1 MANKETKP
9 GCSWKWNFLL
19 FNAKSGYASMCCDH
33 DGARANLKEVETEGV
48 PIIINSPSMIKDRQA
63 MLDGEELPH
72 CQSCYRHITEDP
84 ARGGTLYE
92 NYNETSKS
100 GKLRS
105 LGIMLNTTCLYTCV
119 YCSEHYSSSWY
130 RDVDIN
136 GSYQLATQNTH
147 NLSTL
152 DKVQN
157 KISIKDVSQ
166 SKYYDA
172 LRELISGPTGE
183 ELDTLRIG
191 GGEPLL
197 YESLLEFITTT
208 QQERPKLS
216 IDIYTGLGVS
226 DIIFKN
232 FIKDTIAI
240 KDRLKIVLSQESY
253 GAQAEFQRYGTNWAK
268 WESMANQLLE
278 LEYHVEFNSVLN
290 IMSLFTMQD
299 FIAWKNSTKFKD
311 AILRIQPLKGPP
323 FMSIQPLAK
332 NLHEELLYKFY
343 DSDLDFD
350 ITKYIPEYQNNERE
364 DLKAFLEE
372 FARRRDLD
380 IAVFPQQFQDWLNG

>member
-19 FNAKSGYASMCCDH
+19 FNAKSGYATMCCDH

-183 ELDTLRIG
+183 ELDTL
-191 GGEPLL
+191 
-197 YESLLEFITTT
+197 
-208 QQERPKLS
+208 
-216 IDIYTGLGVS
+216 
-226 DIIFKN
+226 
-232 FIKDTIAI
+232 
-240 KDRLKIVLSQESY
+240 KDRRWRTTV
-253 GAQAEFQRYGTNWAK
+253 
-268 WESMANQLLE
+268 
-278 LEYHVEFNSVLN
+278 V
-290 IMSLFTMQD
+290 
-299 FIAWKNSTKFKD
+299 
-311 AILRIQPLKGPP
+311 
-323 FMSIQPLAK
+323 
-332 NLHEELLYKFY
+332 
-343 DSDLDFD
+343 
-350 ITKYIPEYQNNERE
+350 
-364 DLKAFLEE
+364 
-372 FARRRDLD
+372 
-380 IAVFPQQFQDWLNG
+380 